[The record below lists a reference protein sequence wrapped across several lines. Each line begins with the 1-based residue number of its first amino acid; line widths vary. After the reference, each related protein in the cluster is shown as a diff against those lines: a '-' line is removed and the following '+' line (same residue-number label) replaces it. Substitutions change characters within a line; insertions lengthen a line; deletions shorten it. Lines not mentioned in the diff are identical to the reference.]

1 MREALTKA
9 EHDAIV
15 AATGRPVTQGPR
27 QRHRP
32 AELMGGE
39 VVHLP
44 IVTIAPSTTRERA
57 RRARARRKDQ
67 QADD

>member
-1 MREALTKA
+1 MKPALTKA

-39 VVHLP
+39 VTHLP
-44 IVTIAPSTTRERA
+44 VVDLAPSTQRQ
-57 RRARARRKDQ
+57 RRAKQRKDD
-67 QADD
+67 A